1 VEGGGGTTIGQC
13 CQCQH
18 QQQRI
23 RNLPWL
29 YRWPSTV
36 QTASQEGERTQEWG
50 SVYMLLL
57 LRIHIPQCVAVS
69 CVVVLWCCGV
79 VVLWCCGV
87 VCCVALTHTKLFR
100 VDFGQNWNVIG
111 QCAAVVHRR
120 RVVTGSGGGGESGP
134 IWNGKNALQTTQ
146 DLQEKKKNGSVNQP
160 SYPCH
165 SC

>member
-1 VEGGGGTTIGQC
+1 
-13 CQCQH
+13 
-18 QQQRI
+18 
-23 RNLPWL
+23 
-29 YRWPSTV
+29 
-36 QTASQEGERTQEWG
+36 
-50 SVYMLLL
+50 M
-57 LRIHIPQCVAVS
+57 
-69 CVVVLWCCGV
+69 
-79 VVLWCCGV
+79 
-87 VCCVALTHTKLFR
+87 CCVALTHTKLFR

-165 SC
+165 SCWCHSDRCHSDRCHRYCCHKYHFHNNYPYTRDACVCGQRTKTCVVMVVKWRGWSSVGGGGRRDIKFVKRKSSLKMPLEANTE